1 LTPIDIEDNLFSE
14 VLFLGILGAQAV
26 IKCLKAAGVDTV
38 FGIPGGSV
46 LPVYDALY
54 QSGIRHVLVRLE
66 QAGVHAASGYAR
78 IKGQPGVCL
87 ATSGP
92 GATNLVT
99 GLATAYMDS
108 IPLVAIT
115 GQVSTSL
122 VGTDS
127 FQEVDITGITIP
139 ITKHNYLVKD
149 ASQLPRI
156 LKEAFHIAGTGRPG
170 PVLVDIPRDIAGA
183 ECQADIPA
191 EVNLKGYKPNYQ
203 GHPTQIKNLVKLIE
217 ESERPLIYAGGGIIG
232 SKASDLLRQLA
243 ETIAAPVTTTLM
255 GLGSFPE
262 DHPLALGMLGLHGR
276 PSANLAVGETDLII
290 GLGVRFDDRVT
301 GLAEKFAPQA
311 KKVHVDI
318 DPAEI
323 GKNVEVN
330 LPIVGELSLV
340 LREVLRLVT
349 PTLRQSWIDR
359 VLALKEERPLRY
371 RRDSNVLCPQYII
384 EQLGEISRHQAIVT
398 TDVGQHQMWTAQYYG
413 FSRPGSF
420 LTSGGLGTM
429 GYGFPA
435 AIGAQ
440 LADPESLVITV
451 TGDGSFQMHMAE
463 MATAIEHNLP
473 IKILLLNNNNL
484 GMVRQLQQHYC
495 DNRHIGIEY
504 TGNPDFMKLALCYG
518 AAGYQITEK
527 KDVGP
532 VLAEALGNKRLTI
545 IECLID
551 KCEMVYPMVPAAK
564 GLQEM
569 IEFVQEEEL

>member
-1 LTPIDIEDNLFSE
+1 M
-14 VLFLGILGAQAV
+14 GISGAQAL
-26 IKCLKAAGVDTV
+26 IKCLKEAGVDTV

-54 QSGIRHVLVRLE
+54 DSGIRHVLVRLE

-115 GQVSTSL
+115 GQVPTSM
-122 VGTDS
+122 VGTDA

-149 ASQLPRI
+149 VNDLPRI

-170 PVLVDIPRDIAGA
+170 PVLVDIPKDVAVA
-183 ECQADIPA
+183 ECLVKAPV
-191 EVNLKGYKPNYQ
+191 EVDLKGYKPNYQ
-203 GHPTQIKNLVKLIE
+203 GHPTQIKNLVRLIE
-217 ESERPLIYAGGGIIG
+217 EAERPLIYAGGGIVS
-232 SKASDLLRQLA
+232 SKASDLLVQLA
-243 ETIAAPVTTTLM
+243 LAISAPVTTTLM

-262 DHPLALGMLGLHGR
+262 IHPLALGMLGLHGR
-276 PSANLAVGETDLII
+276 PCANLAVGEADLII

-301 GLAEKFAPQA
+301 GLIDKFAPQA

-340 LREVLRLVT
+340 MREVLRLT
-349 PTLRQSWIDR
+349 APARRQSWLDR
-359 VLALKEERPLRY
+359 IQVLKEERPLRY
-371 RRDSNVLCPQYII
+371 RRDGNELRPQYII
-384 EQLGEISRHQAIVT
+384 EQLGELSRHQAIVT
-398 TDVGQHQMWTAQYYG
+398 ADVGQHQMWTAQYYG
-413 FSRPGSF
+413 FARPGSF

-440 LADPESLVITV
+440 LADPDALVVTV
-451 TGDGSFQMHMAE
+451 TGDGSFQMHLAE
-463 MATAIEHNLP
+463 MATAVEQNLP
-473 IKILLLNNNNL
+473 VKILLLNNNNL
-484 GMVRQLQQHYC
+484 GMVRQLQRHYC
-495 DNRHIGIEY
+495 DNRYIGIEY

-518 AAGYQITEK
+518 AAAYQIADKSE
-527 KDVGP
+527 VRP
-532 VLAEALGNKRLTI
+532 VLAEALNNKRLTI
-545 IECLID
+545 IECLI
-551 KCEMVYPMVPAAK
+551 KRCEMVYPMVPNAK

-569 IEFVQEEEL
+569 IEFEQGEE

>member
-1 LTPIDIEDNLFSE
+1 M
-14 VLFLGILGAQAV
+14 GILGAQAL
-26 IKCLKAAGVDTV
+26 IKCLKEAGVDTV

-54 QSGIRHVLVRLE
+54 NSGIRHVLVRLE

-115 GQVSTSL
+115 GQVPTSM
-122 VGTDS
+122 VGTDA

-149 ASQLPRI
+149 VSHLPRI
-156 LKEAFHIAGTGRPG
+156 LKEAFHIASTGRPG
-170 PVLVDIPRDIAGA
+170 PVLVDIPKDVATA
-183 ECQADIPA
+183 ECPVKAPA
-191 EVNLKGYKPNYQ
+191 EVDLKGYKPNYQ
-203 GHPTQIKNLVKLIE
+203 GHPTQIKNMVKLIE
-217 ESERPLIYAGGGIIG
+217 EAERPLIYAGGGIIS
-232 SKASDLLRQLA
+232 SKASDLLLQLA
-243 ETIAAPVTTTLM
+243 ETISAPVTTTLM

-276 PSANLAVGETDLII
+276 PYANLAVGEADLII

-301 GLAEKFAPQA
+301 GLVEKFAPQA

-340 LREVLRLVT
+340 LREVLRLAT
-349 PTLRQSWIDR
+349 PVRRETWIDR
-359 VLALKEERPLRY
+359 VHALKEERPLRY
-371 RRDSNVLCPQYII
+371 RRDGNELRPQYII
-384 EQLGEISRHQAIVT
+384 EQLGELSRHQAIIT

-440 LADPESLVITV
+440 LANPNALVITV

-463 MATAIEHNLP
+463 MATAVEHNLP
-473 IKILLLNNNNL
+473 IKILLLNNHNL
-484 GMVRQLQQHYC
+484 GMVRQLQRHYC
-495 DNRHIGIEY
+495 DNRYIGIEY
-504 TGNPDFMKLALCYG
+504 TGNPDFMKLADCFG
-518 AAGYQITEK
+518 AASYRITDKSE
-527 KDVGP
+527 VAP
-532 VLAEALGNKRLTI
+532 VLLEALGNKRLTI

-551 KCEMVYPMVPAAK
+551 RCEMVYPMVPNAK

-569 IEFVQEEEL
+569 IEFEQGEEKES

>member
-1 LTPIDIEDNLFSE
+1 L
-14 VLFLGILGAQAV
+14 
-26 IKCLKAAGVDTV
+26 IKCLKEAGVDTV

-54 QSGIRHVLVRLE
+54 DSGIRHVLVRLE

-115 GQVSTSL
+115 GQVPTSM
-122 VGTDS
+122 VGTDA

-149 ASQLPRI
+149 VNDLPRI

-170 PVLVDIPRDIAGA
+170 PVLVDIPKDVAVA
-183 ECQADIPA
+183 ECLVKAPA
-191 EVNLKGYKPNYQ
+191 EVDLKGYKPNYQ
-203 GHPTQIKNLVKLIE
+203 GHPTQIKNLVRLIE
-217 ESERPLIYAGGGIIG
+217 EAERPLIYAGGGIVS
-232 SKASDLLRQLA
+232 SKASDLLVQLA
-243 ETIAAPVTTTLM
+243 LAISAPVTTTLM

-262 DHPLALGMLGLHGR
+262 IHPLALGMLGLHGR
-276 PSANLAVGETDLII
+276 PCANLAVGEADLII

-301 GLAEKFAPQA
+301 GLIDKFAPQA

-340 LREVLRLVT
+340 MREVLRLT
-349 PTLRQSWIDR
+349 APARRQSWLDR
-359 VLALKEERPLRY
+359 IQVLKEERPLRY
-371 RRDSNVLCPQYII
+371 RRDGNELRPQYII
-384 EQLGEISRHQAIVT
+384 EQLGELSRHQAIVT
-398 TDVGQHQMWTAQYYG
+398 ADVGQHQMWTAQYYG
-413 FSRPGSF
+413 FARPGSF

-440 LADPESLVITV
+440 LADPDALVVTV
-451 TGDGSFQMHMAE
+451 TGDGSFQMHLAE
-463 MATAIEHNLP
+463 MATAVEQNLP
-473 IKILLLNNNNL
+473 VKILLLNNNNL
-484 GMVRQLQQHYC
+484 GMVRQLQRHYC
-495 DNRHIGIEY
+495 DNRYIGIEY

-518 AAGYQITEK
+518 AAAYQITDKSE
-527 KDVGP
+527 VRP
-532 VLAEALGNKRLTI
+532 VLAEALNNKRLTI
-545 IECLID
+545 IECLI
-551 KCEMVYPMVPAAK
+551 KRCEMVYPMVPNAK

-569 IEFVQEEEL
+569 IEFEQGEE

>member
-1 LTPIDIEDNLFSE
+1 
-14 VLFLGILGAQAV
+14 LGISGAQAL
-26 IKCLKAAGVDTV
+26 IKCLKEAGVDTV

-54 QSGIRHVLVRLE
+54 DSGIRHVLVRLE

-115 GQVSTSL
+115 GQVPTSM
-122 VGTDS
+122 VGTDA

-149 ASQLPRI
+149 VNDLPRI

-170 PVLVDIPRDIAGA
+170 PVLVDIPKDVAVA
-183 ECQADIPA
+183 ECLVKAPV
-191 EVNLKGYKPNYQ
+191 EVDLKGYKPNYQ
-203 GHPTQIKNLVKLIE
+203 GHPTQIKNLVRLIE
-217 ESERPLIYAGGGIIG
+217 EAERPLIYAGGGIVS
-232 SKASDLLRQLA
+232 SKASDLLVQLA
-243 ETIAAPVTTTLM
+243 LAISAPVTTTLM

-262 DHPLALGMLGLHGR
+262 IHPLALGMLGLHGR
-276 PSANLAVGETDLII
+276 PCANLAVGEADLII

-301 GLAEKFAPQA
+301 GLIDKFAPQA

-340 LREVLRLVT
+340 MREVLRLT
-349 PTLRQSWIDR
+349 APARRQSWLDR
-359 VLALKEERPLRY
+359 IQVLKEERPLRY
-371 RRDSNVLCPQYII
+371 RRDGNELRPQYII
-384 EQLGEISRHQAIVT
+384 EQLGELSRHQAIVT
-398 TDVGQHQMWTAQYYG
+398 ADVGQHQMWTAQYYG
-413 FSRPGSF
+413 FARPGSF

-440 LADPESLVITV
+440 LADPDALVVTV
-451 TGDGSFQMHMAE
+451 TGDGSFQMHLAE
-463 MATAIEHNLP
+463 MATAVEQNLP
-473 IKILLLNNNNL
+473 VKILLLNNNNL
-484 GMVRQLQQHYC
+484 GMVRQLQRHYC
-495 DNRHIGIEY
+495 DNRYIGIEY

-518 AAGYQITEK
+518 AAAYQIADKSE
-527 KDVGP
+527 VRP
-532 VLAEALGNKRLTI
+532 VLAEALNNKRLTI
-545 IECLID
+545 IECLI
-551 KCEMVYPMVPAAK
+551 KRCEMVYPMVPNAK

-569 IEFVQEEEL
+569 IEFEQGEE